1 MQIYLNCATTM
12 RRLALPVALLT
23 LISCGGDTPGGG
35 TSPTQP
41 VTPVPTS
48 ITLSATSVTLE
59 SLGATSVLTATVK
72 DQSGVTMSGQTVTW
86 ASSDDAVATVAT
98 GTVTSV
104 TNGSATITATSG
116 SLSATAS
123 VTVSQAAAS
132 VTLSADTVRFASVG
146 DTVTL
151 SATVED
157 AGGASIEGASV
168 SWSSSDTLIVTV
180 DSTGLVTSVGSGL
193 GSSRRRVVGLG

>member
-1 MQIYLNCATTM
+1 M
-12 RRLALPVALLT
+12 T
-23 LISCGGDTPGGG
+23 LES
-35 TSPTQP
+35 
-41 VTPVPTS
+41 
-48 ITLSATSVTLE
+48 LSATST
-59 SLGATSVLTATVK
+59 LTATVK
-72 DQSGVTMSGQTVTW
+72 DQSGATMSGQTVTW

-132 VTLSADTVRFASVG
+132 ITLSADTVRFASLG

-151 SATVED
+151 STTVED
-157 AGGASIEGASV
+157 AGGASIDGASV
-168 SWSSSDTLIVTV
+168 TWSSSDTLIVTV
-180 DSTGLVTSVGSGL
+180 DSIGLVTSVGSGFGIISATS
-193 GSSRRRVVGLG
+193 GSASGEASVISAPFYLAENGVTVICSMAEIGDTATVNGVLYTKRDRAGLDALVGATD